1 MIISDQASQN
11 QREIE
16 NMKALQ
22 ATTLKNLNKNVITQ
36 TFSASAGNPRRI
48 LGISLSNDL
57 SRVPVAV
64 LGVRVLTSG
73 VENAR
78 VIVIRSPSQSTGQ
91 VNWTLDCSISRSFQ
105 IEVQA
110 VSNLAGTLSMTDL
123 GTEGD
128 WY

>member
-1 MIISDQASQN
+1 MIISDLVNQN

-16 NMKALQ
+16 SMKALQ
-22 ATTLKNLNKNVITQ
+22 ATTLKNLNKNIITR

-57 SRVPVAV
+57 SRIPIAV

-73 VENAR
+73 QENAR
-78 VIVIRSPSQSTGQ
+78 ILIIRSPSQSTGQ
-91 VNWTLDCSISRSFQ
+91 ANWILDCPITTSFQ

-123 GTEGD
+123 GTRGD